1 MPRRSGF
8 RDRQLPGR
16 RRHRYARGPGAA
28 GAALALVTAACV
40 GCTSGGSTSAPA
52 AATTPPAA
60 PSATP
65 AAGAADGALLQQDYT
80 TTIRRVL
87 PSVVEITTASGLG
100 SGVVYDTAG
109 HIVTN
114 AHVVGSATSFKV
126 LMAGSARPLPA
137 KLTGSYPPDD
147 LAVIQVTGARHL
159 VPAHFA
165 DSSKLQVGD
174 IVLAMG
180 NPLGLASS
188 VTDGIVSAV
197 GRTVP
202 EPPEGGKPGAT
213 LPDVIQTS
221 AAINP
226 GNSGGAL
233 VNLADQ
239 VVGIPTLAATDQQL
253 GGAAPGIGFAIPSNI
268 VTNIAGQII
277 RTGHVTNSHR
287 AALGVEVQTVMGPS
301 GQPAGVGV
309 AAVTPGGPAAKAG
322 LRPGDVITAVNGT
335 ATTDTETLAAVLAG
349 LRPGQQVSL
358 NVTKADGST
367 TTIHLTLGQLPGS

>member
-40 GCTSGGSTSAPA
+40 GCTSGGSASAPA

-60 PSATP
+60 ASATP

-126 LMAGSARPLPA
+126 VMAGSARPLPA

-358 NVTKADGST
+358 NVTKANGST